1 MTAVLDQPVLFVLAI
16 LFGGGVF
23 LVVAGQPLG
32 RPRPDLLA
40 RVRALD
46 PQYWPSRLE
55 SRPDETRT
63 GWLGVPVVDA
73 LVQPLLEEAAR
84 YVGRA
89 LAFFGIADPREIER
103 QLKLVAPRSSLK
115 EYYGEHLLG
124 PGALVATLLA
134 TDRALVELGVVHGAL
149 WPVWLY
155 VVVAALGFVAPDLV
169 LQQRL
174 KRRQRRIVAELPQ
187 ALDLLGIAVLAGQ
200 SLQQALVEV
209 APLLS
214 GPINA
219 ELIQVQRELRLGHTT
234 VREALDD
241 LARRNQIPELTQ
253 VVEGLVSIH
262 SANLPAAPA
271 LEQMAASL
279 RHERLQQIVE
289 VGGRAL
295 EKMTLPLIVC
305 VLVPLFALIAL
316 PVGAALFG
324 PR

>member
-1 MTAVLDQPVLFVLAI
+1 M
-16 LFGGGVF
+16 
-23 LVVAGQPLG
+23 
-32 RPRPDLLA
+32 
-40 RVRALD
+40 
-46 PQYWPSRLE
+46 
-55 SRPDETRT
+55 
-63 GWLGVPVVDA
+63 PVVDA

-84 YVGRA
+84 YVGRG

-149 WPVWLY
+149 WPVWSY

-209 APLLS
+209 APLALGTNQRRAHS
-214 GPINA
+214 GSARAAAWPHHGS
-219 ELIQVQRELRLGHTT
+219 RG
-234 VREALDD
+234 
-241 LARRNQIPELTQ
+241 ARRPR
-253 VVEGLVSIH
+253 H
-262 SANLPAAPA
+262 AAIRSP
-271 LEQMAASL
+271 SS
-279 RHERLQQIVE
+279 
-289 VGGRAL
+289 
-295 EKMTLPLIVC
+295 
-305 VLVPLFALIAL
+305 
-316 PVGAALFG
+316 

>member
-1 MTAVLDQPVLFVLAI
+1 
-16 LFGGGVF
+16 
-23 LVVAGQPLG
+23 
-32 RPRPDLLA
+32 
-40 RVRALD
+40 
-46 PQYWPSRLE
+46 
-55 SRPDETRT
+55 
-63 GWLGVPVVDA
+63 
-73 LVQPLLEEAAR
+73 
-84 YVGRA
+84 
-89 LAFFGIADPREIER
+89 
-103 QLKLVAPRSSLK
+103 
-115 EYYGEHLLG
+115 
-124 PGALVATLLA
+124 
-134 TDRALVELGVVHGAL
+134 
-149 WPVWLY
+149 
-155 VVVAALGFVAPDLV
+155 V

-219 ELIQVQRELRLGHTT
+219 ELIQVQRELRLGHTA

>member
-1 MTAVLDQPVLFVLAI
+1 VTAVLTQPVLLLLAG

-23 LVVAGQPLG
+23 LVIAGQPLG
-32 RPRPDLLA
+32 RPGPDLFA
-40 RVRALD
+40 RVRELD
-46 PQYWPSRLE
+46 PQHWPNRLE
-55 SRPDETRT
+55 SQTSETTT
-63 GWLGVPVVDA
+63 GWLGVPVIDA

-84 YVGRA
+84 HVGRA
-89 LAFFGIADPREIER
+89 LAYFGIADPREIER
-103 QLKLVAPRSSLK
+103 KLKLVAPRSSLK
-115 EYYGEHLLG
+115 EYYGEHLLA
-124 PGALVATLLA
+124 PAALLAAMLA
-134 TDRALVELGVVHGAL
+134 TDRGLVELGIVRGGF
-149 WPVWLY
+149 WPIWSY
-155 VVVAALGFVAPDLV
+155 VVIGMLAFVAPDIV
-169 LQQRL
+169 LQDRL
-174 KRRQRRIVAELPQ
+174 KRRRRRIVSELPQ

-209 APLLS
+209 APLLA
-214 GPINA
+214 GPVSA
-219 ELIQVQRELRLGHTT
+219 ELVQVQRELRLGHTT
-234 VREALDD
+234 VREALDE
-241 LARRNQIPELTQ
+241 LASRNQIPELTH
-253 VVEGLVSIH
+253 VVEGLVTIH

-289 VGGRAL
+289 AGGRAL